1 MSGPNGSNGFSWLN
15 WLPWLKRREVQL
27 GLILIVLIAVIG
39 ARAPVFVSAKSI
51 DSLLTDTAILVM
63 MVLAQMLVILTRGI
77 DLSVAANLALC
88 GMVAALIGQHAPGF
102 PLALL
107 IPVAMLCGLALGAV
121 NGALIGFLKLPPIV
135 VTLGSMSVFRGMIF
149 VLSGGAW
156 VSSHQ
161 MSRAFIDFP
170 LDRLLGLTHLVWF
183 AIVAA
188 LLAGYVTRSTRFGR
202 ELYAIGNEPVSARYV
217 GVPMARRLF
226 AVYTISGGVAGLCG
240 YLWVARYAVAF
251 TEIANGFE
259 LNVIA
264 ACVIGGISIAGGVGS
279 VVGAVLGALFLGVI
293 ANALPVVQVSPF
305 WQSAITGA
313 VIVVA
318 VVLNARVGKRAGK
331 QILSLHDPRAQRTAR
346 HAVGEVGGVG
356 GAEA

>member
-1 MSGPNGSNGFSWLN
+1 MTA
-15 WLPWLKRREVQL
+15 PWFKLREVQL
-27 GLILIVLIAVIG
+27 AIILALLVAVVG
-39 ARAPVFVSAKSI
+39 ARAPVFLGAKSL
-51 DSLLTDTAILVM
+51 DSLFTDTAILVM

-88 GMVAALIGQHAPGF
+88 GMAVALIGQHAPGV
-102 PLALL
+102 PVVVL
-107 IPVAMLCGLALGAV
+107 IAIAMALGAALGAL
-121 NGALIGFLKLPPIV
+121 NGALIGLLRLPPIV

-161 MSRAFIDFP
+161 MTPDFIRFP
-170 LDRLLGLTHLVWF
+170 LDRLLGLTHLVWL
-183 AIVAA
+183 AVAA
-188 LLAGYVTRSTRFGR
+188 VALAWYLTRYTRFGR
-202 ELYAIGNEPVSARYV
+202 ELYAIGNHPVSAGYV
-217 GVPMARRLF
+217 GVPVRRRLF
-226 AVYTISGGVAGLCG
+226 AVYAISGMVAGLCG

-279 VVGAVLGALFLGVI
+279 VAGAVLGAMFLGVI
-293 ANALPVVQVSPF
+293 GNALPVVQVSPF
-305 WQSAITGA
+305 WQSAITGT

-318 VVLNARVGKRAGK
+318 VVFNAREGRRAGK
-331 QILSLHDPRAQRTAR
+331 QILPQAAM
-346 HAVGEVGGVG
+346 AK
-356 GAEA
+356 EAA